1 MSILLSDFDYAPFNQ
16 IKNTDYLTSIRQGIK
31 ELKFEIDTISNHKK
45 PTFKNTIEALDYSGL
60 KLDRI
65 SSIFFNIN
73 AAETSKEIQDIAVT
87 ISPELSELKN
97 YILLNYRLYENVKSI
112 YDLTDRNSLSNE
124 ENTLL
129 KNTYKSFL
137 RNGANL
143 SNKDK
148 SKLRELDIMLG
159 KLSLKFGQ
167 NLLKETNEYELLI
180 SDEKKL
186 DGLSHDHKEAA
197 KMLAKSKNKK
207 GWLFT
212 LDYPSFSALITYC
225 KNRSLRKEITIA
237 FGQRA
242 FKNNESDNQKVILEI
257 INLRYQKAILLGYE
271 SYSEYVLEERMA
283 KNTKNVMNFLE
294 GLVEKVKPVARKEF
308 KVLENYAKS
317 IDNIDNLEKWDISF
331 YTEMYKKHKYDVDQE
346 KLKPYFS
353 LANVLNGVF
362 EISNKLYGL
371 KFKKISDVD
380 TYNNEVNTYE
390 VKDEKNNFVALLYTD
405 FHPREGKRGGAW
417 MTSYKSQYI
426 LKKNNQRPHISIVCN
441 FTRPIKEKPSL
452 LTFNEVTT
460 LFHEFG
466 HALHGILANTKFK
479 SLSGTNVLWDFV
491 ELPSQ
496 IFENW
501 CYEEEALNL
510 FAFHYKTKEIIP
522 TELIKKI
529 KKSANYNQAS
539 QTLRQLSFAILDM
552 NWHNINPIKII
563 NVKDFEINILKK
575 LTFIKDLDKTC
586 ISTSFSHIFQGGYSA
601 GYYSYKWA
609 EVLDADAFEYF
620 KEKGI
625 FNKSI
630 ASKFKNNILS
640 KGGTEN
646 PMDLYIKFRGRK
658 PSINALLNRAGISL
672 KSI

>member
-1 MSILLSDFDYAPFNQ
+1 MNVLFSDFDYAPFNQ
-16 IKNTDYLTSIRQGIK
+16 IKNSDYLTSIRHGIN
-31 ELKFEIDTISNHKK
+31 ELKSEIDTILSNKNT
-45 PTFKNTIEALDYSGL
+45 TFKNTIEALDYSGL

-65 SSIFFNIN
+65 TSIFFNIN

-87 ISPELSELKN
+87 LSPELSELKN
-97 YILLNYRLYENVKSI
+97 YILLNDKLYKKVKTV
-112 YDLTDRNSLSNE
+112 YNLTNKNSLSNE

-129 KNTYKSFL
+129 ENTYKSFL

-148 SKLRELDIMLG
+148 NKLRKLDIMLG
-159 KLSLKFGQ
+159 KLSLNFGQ

-257 INLRYQKAILLGYE
+257 INLRYQKAILLGYK

-294 GLVEKVKPVARKEF
+294 DLVEKVKPIAKKEF

-353 LANVLNGVF
+353 LTNVLNGAF

-371 KFKKISDVD
+371 NFKKNSTID
-380 TYNNEVNTYE
+380 TYNDEVNTYE
-390 VKDEKNNFVALLYTD
+390 VKDEKNNFIALLYTD
-405 FHPREGKRGGAW
+405 FHPRKGKRGGAW
-417 MTSYKSQYI
+417 MTSYKPQYI
-426 LKKNNQRPHISIVCN
+426 FKNNNQRPHISIVCN
-441 FTRPIKEKPSL
+441 FTRPIKNKPSL

-479 SLSGTNVLWDFV
+479 SLSGTNVSWDFV

-501 CYEEEALNL
+501 CYEEEALNI
-510 FAFHYKTKEIIP
+510 FAFHYKTKKLIP
-522 TELIKKI
+522 IELINKI
-529 KKSANYNQAS
+529 KESANYNQAS
-539 QTLRQLSFAILDM
+539 QTLRQLSLAILDM
-552 NWHNINPIKII
+552 NWHNINPIKIKS
-563 NVKDFEINILKK
+563 VKDYEHKILKK
-575 LTFIKDLDKTC
+575 LTFTKDLNVTC
-586 ISTSFSHIFQGGYSA
+586 TSTSFSHIFQGGYSS

-630 ASKFKNNILS
+630 ASKFKDNILS
-640 KGGTEN
+640 KGGTQD

-658 PSINALLNRAGISL
+658 PKINALLNRAGIS
-672 KSI
+672 

>member
-1 MSILLSDFDYAPFNQ
+1 MNVLFSDFDYAPFNQ
-16 IKNTDYLTSIRQGIK
+16 IKNSDYLTSIRHGIN
-31 ELKFEIDTISNHKK
+31 ELKSEIDTILSNKNT
-45 PTFKNTIEALDYSGL
+45 TFKNTIEALDYSGL

-65 SSIFFNIN
+65 TSIFFNIN

-97 YILLNYRLYENVKSI
+97 YILLNDRLYKKVKTI
-112 YDLTDRNSLSNE
+112 YNLTDKNSLSNE

-129 KNTYKSFL
+129 ENTYKSFL

-148 SKLRELDIMLG
+148 NKLRKLDIMLG
-159 KLSLKFGQ
+159 KLSLNFGQ

-257 INLRYQKAILLGYE
+257 INLRYQKAILLGYK

-294 GLVEKVKPVARKEF
+294 GLVEKVKPVAKKEF

-353 LANVLNGVF
+353 LTNVLNGAF

-371 KFKKISDVD
+371 NFKKNSTID
-380 TYNNEVNTYE
+380 TYNDEVNTYE
-390 VKDEKNNFVALLYTD
+390 VKDEKNNFIALLYTD
-405 FHPREGKRGGAW
+405 FHPRKGKRGGAW
-417 MTSYKSQYI
+417 MTSYKPQYI
-426 LKKNNQRPHISIVCN
+426 FKNNNQRPHISIVCN
-441 FTRPIKEKPSL
+441 FTRPIKNKPSL
-452 LTFNEVTT
+452 LTFSEVTT

-479 SLSGTNVLWDFV
+479 SLSGTNVSWDFV

-501 CYEEEALNL
+501 CYEEEALNI
-510 FAFHYKTKEIIP
+510 FAFHYKTKKLIP
-522 TELIKKI
+522 IELINKI
-529 KKSANYNQAS
+529 KESANYNQAS
-539 QTLRQLSFAILDM
+539 QTLRQLSLAILDM
-552 NWHNINPIKII
+552 NWHNINPIKIKS
-563 NVKDFEINILKK
+563 VKDYEHKILKK
-575 LTFIKDLDKTC
+575 LTFIKDLNVTC
-586 ISTSFSHIFQGGYSA
+586 TSTSFSHIFQGGYSS

-630 ASKFKNNILS
+630 ASKFKDNILS
-640 KGGTEN
+640 KGGTQD

-658 PSINALLNRAGISL
+658 PKINALLNRAGIS
-672 KSI
+672 

>member
-1 MSILLSDFDYAPFNQ
+1 MNVLFSDFDYAPFNQ
-16 IKNTDYLTSIRQGIK
+16 IKNSDYLTSIRYGIN
-31 ELKFEIDTISNHKK
+31 ELKSEIDTILSNKNT
-45 PTFKNTIEALDYSGL
+45 TFKNTIEALDYSGL

-65 SSIFFNIN
+65 TSIFFNIN

-87 ISPELSELKN
+87 LSPELSELKN
-97 YILLNYRLYENVKSI
+97 YILLNDKLYKKVKTV
-112 YDLTDRNSLSNE
+112 YNLTDKNSLSNE

-129 KNTYKSFL
+129 ENTYKSFL

-148 SKLRELDIMLG
+148 NKLRKLDIMLG
-159 KLSLKFGQ
+159 KLSLNFGQ

-257 INLRYQKAILLGYE
+257 INLRYQKAILLGYK

-294 GLVEKVKPVARKEF
+294 GLVEKVKPVAKKEF

-353 LANVLNGVF
+353 LTNVLNGAF

-371 KFKKISDVD
+371 NFKKNSTID
-380 TYNNEVNTYE
+380 TYNDEVNTYE
-390 VKDEKNNFVALLYTD
+390 VKDEKNNFIALLYTD
-405 FHPREGKRGGAW
+405 FHPRKGKRGGAW
-417 MTSYKSQYI
+417 MTSYKPQYI
-426 LKKNNQRPHISIVCN
+426 FKNNNQRPHISIVCN
-441 FTRPIKEKPSL
+441 FTRPIKNKPSL

-479 SLSGTNVLWDFV
+479 SLSGTNVSWDFV

-501 CYEEEALNL
+501 CYEEEALNI
-510 FAFHYKTKEIIP
+510 FAFHYKTKKLIP
-522 TELIKKI
+522 IELINKI
-529 KKSANYNQAS
+529 KESANYNQAS
-539 QTLRQLSFAILDM
+539 QTLRQLSLAILDM
-552 NWHNINPIKII
+552 NWHNINPIKIKS
-563 NVKDFEINILKK
+563 VKDYEHKILKK
-575 LTFIKDLDKTC
+575 LTFTKDLNVTC
-586 ISTSFSHIFQGGYSA
+586 TSTSFSHIFQGGYSS

-630 ASKFKNNILS
+630 ASKFKDNILS
-640 KGGTEN
+640 KGGTQD

-658 PSINALLNRAGISL
+658 PKINALLNRAGIS
-672 KSI
+672 

>member
-1 MSILLSDFDYAPFNQ
+1 MNVLFSDFDYAPFNQ
-16 IKNTDYLTSIRQGIK
+16 IKNSDYLTSIRHGIN
-31 ELKFEIDTISNHKK
+31 ELKSEIDTILSNKNT
-45 PTFKNTIEALDYSGL
+45 TFKNTIEALDYSGL

-65 SSIFFNIN
+65 TSIFFNIN

-87 ISPELSELKN
+87 LSPELSELKN
-97 YILLNYRLYENVKSI
+97 YILLNDKLYKKVKTV
-112 YDLTDRNSLSNE
+112 YNLTNKNSLSNE

-129 KNTYKSFL
+129 ENTYKSFL

-148 SKLRELDIMLG
+148 NKLRKLDIMLG
-159 KLSLKFGQ
+159 KLSLNFGQ

-257 INLRYQKAILLGYE
+257 INLRYQKAILLGYK

-294 GLVEKVKPVARKEF
+294 GLVEKVKPVAKKEF

-353 LANVLNGVF
+353 LTNVLNGAF

-371 KFKKISDVD
+371 NFKKNSTID
-380 TYNNEVNTYE
+380 TYNDEVNTYE
-390 VKDEKNNFVALLYTD
+390 VKDEKNNFIALLYTD
-405 FHPREGKRGGAW
+405 FHPRKGKRGGAW
-417 MTSYKSQYI
+417 MTSYKPQYI
-426 LKKNNQRPHISIVCN
+426 FKNNNQRPHISIVCN
-441 FTRPIKEKPSL
+441 FTRPIKNKPSL
-452 LTFNEVTT
+452 LTFSEVTT

-479 SLSGTNVLWDFV
+479 SLSGTNVSWDFV

-501 CYEEEALNL
+501 CYEEEALNI
-510 FAFHYKTKEIIP
+510 FAFHYKTKKLIP
-522 TELIKKI
+522 IELINKI
-529 KKSANYNQAS
+529 KESANYNQAS
-539 QTLRQLSFAILDM
+539 QTLRQLSLAILDM
-552 NWHNINPIKII
+552 NWHNINPIKIKS
-563 NVKDFEINILKK
+563 VKDYEHKILKK
-575 LTFIKDLDKTC
+575 LTFIKDLNVTC
-586 ISTSFSHIFQGGYSA
+586 TSTSFSHIFQGGYSS

-630 ASKFKNNILS
+630 ASKFKDNILS
-640 KGGTEN
+640 KGGTQD

-658 PSINALLNRAGISL
+658 PKINALLNRAGIS
-672 KSI
+672 

>member
-1 MSILLSDFDYAPFNQ
+1 MNVLFSDFDYAPFNQ
-16 IKNTDYLTSIRQGIK
+16 IKNSDYLTSIRHGIN
-31 ELKFEIDTISNHKK
+31 ELKSEIDTILSNKNT
-45 PTFKNTIEALDYSGL
+45 TFKNTIEALDYSGL

-65 SSIFFNIN
+65 TSIFFNIN

-87 ISPELSELKN
+87 LSPELSELKN
-97 YILLNYRLYENVKSI
+97 YILLNDKLYKKVKTV
-112 YDLTDRNSLSNE
+112 YNLTDKNSLSNE

-129 KNTYKSFL
+129 ENTYKSFL

-148 SKLRELDIMLG
+148 NKLRKLDIMLG
-159 KLSLKFGQ
+159 KLSLNFGQ

-257 INLRYQKAILLGYE
+257 INLRYQKAILLGYK
-271 SYSEYVLEERMA
+271 SYSEYVLEDRMA

-294 GLVEKVKPVARKEF
+294 GLVEKVKPVAKKEF

-353 LANVLNGVF
+353 LTNVLNGAF

-371 KFKKISDVD
+371 NFKKISTID
-380 TYNNEVNTYE
+380 TYNDEVNTYE
-390 VKDEKNNFVALLYTD
+390 VNDEKNNFIALLYTD
-405 FHPREGKRGGAW
+405 FHPRKGKRGGAW
-417 MTSYKSQYI
+417 MTSYKPQYI
-426 LKKNNQRPHISIVCN
+426 FKNNNQRPHISIVCN
-441 FTRPIKEKPSL
+441 FTRPIKNKPSL

-479 SLSGTNVLWDFV
+479 SLSGTNVSWDFV

-501 CYEEEALNL
+501 CYEEEALNI
-510 FAFHYKTKEIIP
+510 FAFHYKTKKLIP
-522 TELIKKI
+522 IELINKI
-529 KKSANYNQAS
+529 KESANYNQAS
-539 QTLRQLSFAILDM
+539 QTLRQLSLAILDM
-552 NWHNINPIKII
+552 NWHNINPIKIKS
-563 NVKDFEINILKK
+563 VKDYEHKILKK
-575 LTFIKDLDKTC
+575 LTFTKDLNVTC
-586 ISTSFSHIFQGGYSA
+586 TSTSFSHIFQGGYSS

-630 ASKFKNNILS
+630 ASKFKDNILS
-640 KGGTEN
+640 KGGTQD

-658 PSINALLNRAGISL
+658 PKINALLNRAGIS
-672 KSI
+672 

>member
-1 MSILLSDFDYAPFNQ
+1 MNVLFSDFDYAPFNQ
-16 IKNTDYLTSIRQGIK
+16 IINSDYLTSIRHGIN
-31 ELKFEIDTISNHKK
+31 ELKSEIDTILSNKNT
-45 PTFKNTIEALDYSGL
+45 TFKNTIEALDYSGL

-65 SSIFFNIN
+65 TSIFFNIN

-87 ISPELSELKN
+87 LSPELSELKN
-97 YILLNYRLYENVKSI
+97 YILLNDKLYKKVKTV
-112 YDLTDRNSLSNE
+112 YNLTDKNSLSNE

-129 KNTYKSFL
+129 ENTYKSFL

-148 SKLRELDIMLG
+148 NKLRKLDIMLG
-159 KLSLKFGQ
+159 KLSLNFGQ

-257 INLRYQKAILLGYE
+257 INLRYQKAILLGYK

-294 GLVEKVKPVARKEF
+294 GLVEKVKPVAKKEF

-353 LANVLNGVF
+353 LTNVLNGAF

-371 KFKKISDVD
+371 NFKKNSTID
-380 TYNNEVNTYE
+380 TYNDEVNTYE
-390 VKDEKNNFVALLYTD
+390 VKDEKNNFIALLYTD
-405 FHPREGKRGGAW
+405 FHPRKGKRGGAW
-417 MTSYKSQYI
+417 MTSYKPQYI
-426 LKKNNQRPHISIVCN
+426 FKNNNQRPHISIVCN
-441 FTRPIKEKPSL
+441 FTRPIKNKPSL
-452 LTFNEVTT
+452 LTFSEVTT

-479 SLSGTNVLWDFV
+479 SLSGTNVSWDFV

-501 CYEEEALNL
+501 CYEEEALNI
-510 FAFHYKTKEIIP
+510 FAFHYKTKKLIP
-522 TELIKKI
+522 IELINKI
-529 KKSANYNQAS
+529 KESANYNQAS
-539 QTLRQLSFAILDM
+539 QTLRQLSLAILDM
-552 NWHNINPIKII
+552 NWHNINPIKIKS
-563 NVKDFEINILKK
+563 VKEYEHKILKK
-575 LTFIKDLDKTC
+575 LTFIKDLNVTC
-586 ISTSFSHIFQGGYSA
+586 TSTSFSHIFQGGYSS

-630 ASKFKNNILS
+630 ASKFKDNILS
-640 KGGTEN
+640 KGGTQD

-658 PSINALLNRAGISL
+658 PKINALLNRAGIS
-672 KSI
+672 

>member
-1 MSILLSDFDYAPFNQ
+1 MNVLFSDFDYAPFNQ
-16 IKNTDYLTSIRQGIK
+16 IKNSDYLTSIRHGIN
-31 ELKFEIDTISNHKK
+31 ELKSEIDTILSNKNT
-45 PTFKNTIEALDYSGL
+45 TFKNTIEALDYSGL

-65 SSIFFNIN
+65 TSIFFNIN

-87 ISPELSELKN
+87 LSPELSELKN
-97 YILLNYRLYENVKSI
+97 YILPNDQLFKKVKTV
-112 YDLTDRNSLSNE
+112 YNLTDKNSLSNE

-129 KNTYKSFL
+129 ENTYKSFL

-148 SKLRELDIMLG
+148 NKLRKLDIMLG
-159 KLSLKFGQ
+159 KLSLNFGQ

-257 INLRYQKAILLGYE
+257 INLRYQKAILLGYK

-294 GLVEKVKPVARKEF
+294 GLVEKVKPVAKKEF

-353 LANVLNGVF
+353 LTNVLNGAF

-371 KFKKISDVD
+371 NFKKNSTID
-380 TYNNEVNTYE
+380 TYNDEVNTYE
-390 VKDEKNNFVALLYTD
+390 VKDEKNNFIALLYTD
-405 FHPREGKRGGAW
+405 FHPRKGKRGGAW
-417 MTSYKSQYI
+417 MTSYKPQYI
-426 LKKNNQRPHISIVCN
+426 FKNNNQRPHISIVCN
-441 FTRPIKEKPSL
+441 FTRPIKNKPSL

-479 SLSGTNVLWDFV
+479 SLYGTNVSWDFV

-501 CYEEEALNL
+501 CYEEEALNI
-510 FAFHYKTKEIIP
+510 FAFHYKTKKLIP
-522 TELIKKI
+522 IELINKI
-529 KKSANYNQAS
+529 KESANYNQAS
-539 QTLRQLSFAILDM
+539 QTLRQLSLAILDM
-552 NWHNINPIKII
+552 NWHNINPIKIKS
-563 NVKDFEINILKK
+563 VKDYEHKILKK
-575 LTFIKDLDKTC
+575 LTFIKDLNVTC
-586 ISTSFSHIFQGGYSA
+586 TSTSFSHIFQGGYSS

-630 ASKFKNNILS
+630 ASKFKDNILS
-640 KGGTEN
+640 KGGTQD

-658 PSINALLNRAGISL
+658 PKINALLNRAGIS
-672 KSI
+672 

>member
-1 MSILLSDFDYAPFNQ
+1 MNVLFSDFDYAPFNQ
-16 IKNTDYLTSIRQGIK
+16 IKNSDYLTSIRHGIN
-31 ELKFEIDTISNHKK
+31 ELKSEIDTILSNKNT
-45 PTFKNTIEALDYSGL
+45 TFKNTIEALDYSGL

-65 SSIFFNIN
+65 TSVFFNIN

-87 ISPELSELKN
+87 LSPELSELKN
-97 YILLNYRLYENVKSI
+97 YILLNDKLYKKVKTV
-112 YDLTDRNSLSNE
+112 YNLTNKNSLSNE

-129 KNTYKSFL
+129 ENTYKSFL

-148 SKLRELDIMLG
+148 NKLRKLDIMLG
-159 KLSLKFGQ
+159 KLSLNFGQ

-257 INLRYQKAILLGYE
+257 INLRYQKAILLGYK

-294 GLVEKVKPVARKEF
+294 GLVEKVKPVAKKEF

-353 LANVLNGVF
+353 LTNVLNGAF

-371 KFKKISDVD
+371 NFKKISTID
-380 TYNNEVNTYE
+380 TYNDEVNTYE
-390 VKDEKNNFVALLYTD
+390 VKDEKNNFIALLYTD
-405 FHPREGKRGGAW
+405 FHPRKGKRGGAW
-417 MTSYKSQYI
+417 MTSYKPQYI
-426 LKKNNQRPHISIVCN
+426 FKNNNQRPHISIVCN
-441 FTRPIKEKPSL
+441 FTRPIKNKPSL

-479 SLSGTNVLWDFV
+479 SLSGTNVSWDFV

-501 CYEEEALNL
+501 CYEEEALNI
-510 FAFHYKTKEIIP
+510 FAFHYKTKKLIP
-522 TELIKKI
+522 IELINKI
-529 KKSANYNQAS
+529 KESANYNQAS
-539 QTLRQLSFAILDM
+539 QTLRQLSLAILDM
-552 NWHNINPIKII
+552 NWHNINPIKIKS
-563 NVKDFEINILKK
+563 VKEYEHKILKK
-575 LTFIKDLDKTC
+575 LTFIKDLNVTC
-586 ISTSFSHIFQGGYSA
+586 TSTSFSHIFQGGYSS

-630 ASKFKNNILS
+630 ASKFKDNILS
-640 KGGTEN
+640 KGGTQD

-658 PSINALLNRAGISL
+658 PKINALLNRAGIS
-672 KSI
+672 

>member
-1 MSILLSDFDYAPFNQ
+1 MNVLFSDFDYAPFNQ
-16 IKNTDYLTSIRQGIK
+16 IINSDYLTSIRHGIN
-31 ELKFEIDTISNHKK
+31 ELKSEIDTILSNKNT
-45 PTFKNTIEALDYSGL
+45 TFKNTIEALDYSGL

-65 SSIFFNIN
+65 TSIFFNIN

-87 ISPELSELKN
+87 LSPELSELKN
-97 YILLNYRLYENVKSI
+97 YILLNDKLYKKVKTV
-112 YDLTDRNSLSNE
+112 YNLTNKNSLSNE

-129 KNTYKSFL
+129 ENTYKSFL

-148 SKLRELDIMLG
+148 NKLRKLDIMLG
-159 KLSLKFGQ
+159 KLSLNFGQ

-257 INLRYQKAILLGYE
+257 INLRYQKAILLGYK

-294 GLVEKVKPVARKEF
+294 GLVEKVKPVAKKEF

-353 LANVLNGVF
+353 LTNVLNGAF

-371 KFKKISDVD
+371 NFKKNSTID
-380 TYNNEVNTYE
+380 TYNDEVNTYE
-390 VKDEKNNFVALLYTD
+390 VKDEKNNFIALLYTD
-405 FHPREGKRGGAW
+405 FHPRKGKRGGAW
-417 MTSYKSQYI
+417 MTSYKPQYI
-426 LKKNNQRPHISIVCN
+426 FKNNNQRPHISIVCN
-441 FTRPIKEKPSL
+441 FTRPIKNKPSL

-479 SLSGTNVLWDFV
+479 SLSGTNVSWDFV

-501 CYEEEALNL
+501 CYEEEALNI
-510 FAFHYKTKEIIP
+510 FAFHYKTKKLIP
-522 TELIKKI
+522 IELINKI
-529 KKSANYNQAS
+529 KESANYNQAS
-539 QTLRQLSFAILDM
+539 QTLRQLSLAILDM
-552 NWHNINPIKII
+552 NWHNINPIKIKS
-563 NVKDFEINILKK
+563 VKEYEHKILKK
-575 LTFIKDLDKTC
+575 LTFIKDLNVTC
-586 ISTSFSHIFQGGYSA
+586 TSTSFSHIFQGGYSS

-630 ASKFKNNILS
+630 ASKFKDNILS
-640 KGGTEN
+640 KGGTQD

-658 PSINALLNRAGISL
+658 PKINALLNRAGIS
-672 KSI
+672 

>member
-1 MSILLSDFDYAPFNQ
+1 MNVLFSDFDYAPFNQ
-16 IKNTDYLTSIRQGIK
+16 IINSDYLTSIRHGIN
-31 ELKFEIDTISNHKK
+31 ELKSEIDTILSNKNT
-45 PTFKNTIEALDYSGL
+45 TFKNTIEALDYSGL

-65 SSIFFNIN
+65 TSIFFNIN

-87 ISPELSELKN
+87 LSPELSELKN
-97 YILLNYRLYENVKSI
+97 YILLNDKLYKKVKTV
-112 YDLTDRNSLSNE
+112 YNLTDKNSLSNE

-129 KNTYKSFL
+129 ENTYKSFL

-148 SKLRELDIMLG
+148 NKLRKLDIMLG
-159 KLSLKFGQ
+159 KLSLNFGQ

-257 INLRYQKAILLGYE
+257 INLRYQKAILLGYK

-294 GLVEKVKPVARKEF
+294 GLVEKVKPVAKKEF

-353 LANVLNGVF
+353 LTNVLNGAF

-371 KFKKISDVD
+371 NFKKISTID
-380 TYNNEVNTYE
+380 TYNDEVNTYE
-390 VKDEKNNFVALLYTD
+390 VKDEKNNFIALLYTD
-405 FHPREGKRGGAW
+405 FHPRKGKRGGAW
-417 MTSYKSQYI
+417 MTSYKPQYI
-426 LKKNNQRPHISIVCN
+426 FKNNNQRPHISIVCN
-441 FTRPIKEKPSL
+441 FTRPIKNKPSL

-479 SLSGTNVLWDFV
+479 SLSGTNVSWDFV

-501 CYEEEALNL
+501 CYEEEALNI
-510 FAFHYKTKEIIP
+510 FAFHYKTKKLIP
-522 TELIKKI
+522 IELINKI
-529 KKSANYNQAS
+529 KESANYNQAS
-539 QTLRQLSFAILDM
+539 QTLRQLSLAILDM
-552 NWHNINPIKII
+552 NWHNINPIKIKS
-563 NVKDFEINILKK
+563 VKEYEHKILKK
-575 LTFIKDLDKTC
+575 LTFIKDLNVTC
-586 ISTSFSHIFQGGYSA
+586 TSTSFSHIFQGGYSS

-620 KEKGI
+620 KQKGI

-630 ASKFKNNILS
+630 ASKFKDNILS
-640 KGGTEN
+640 KGGTQD

-658 PSINALLNRAGISL
+658 PKINALLNRAGIS
-672 KSI
+672 

>member
-1 MSILLSDFDYAPFNQ
+1 MNVLFSDFDYAPFNQ
-16 IKNTDYLTSIRQGIK
+16 IINSDYLTSIRHGIN
-31 ELKFEIDTISNHKK
+31 ELKSEIDTILSNKNT
-45 PTFKNTIEALDYSGL
+45 TFKNTIEALDYSGL

-65 SSIFFNIN
+65 TSIFFNIN

-87 ISPELSELKN
+87 LSPELSELKN
-97 YILLNYRLYENVKSI
+97 YILLNDKLYKKVKTV
-112 YDLTDRNSLSNE
+112 YNLTNKNSLSNE

-129 KNTYKSFL
+129 ENTYKSFL

-148 SKLRELDIMLG
+148 NKLRKLDIMLG
-159 KLSLKFGQ
+159 KLSLNFGQ

-257 INLRYQKAILLGYE
+257 INLRYQKAILLGYK

-294 GLVEKVKPVARKEF
+294 GLVEKVKPVAKKEF

-353 LANVLNGVF
+353 LTNVLNGAF

-371 KFKKISDVD
+371 NFKKNSTID
-380 TYNNEVNTYE
+380 TYNDEVNTYE
-390 VKDEKNNFVALLYTD
+390 VKDEKNNFIALLYTD
-405 FHPREGKRGGAW
+405 FHPRKGKRGGAW
-417 MTSYKSQYI
+417 MTSYKPQYI
-426 LKKNNQRPHISIVCN
+426 FKNNNQRPHISIVCN
-441 FTRPIKEKPSL
+441 FTRPIKNKPSL

-479 SLSGTNVLWDFV
+479 SLSGTNVSWDFV

-501 CYEEEALNL
+501 CYEEEALNI
-510 FAFHYKTKEIIP
+510 FAFHYKTKKLIP
-522 TELIKKI
+522 IELINKI
-529 KKSANYNQAS
+529 KESANYNQAS
-539 QTLRQLSFAILDM
+539 QTLRQLSLAILDM
-552 NWHNINPIKII
+552 NWHNINPIKIKS
-563 NVKDFEINILKK
+563 VKDYEHKILKK
-575 LTFIKDLDKTC
+575 LTFTKDLNVTC
-586 ISTSFSHIFQGGYSA
+586 TSTSFSHIFQGGYSS
-601 GYYSYKWA
+601 GYYSYKLA

-630 ASKFKNNILS
+630 ASKFKDNILS
-640 KGGTEN
+640 KGGTQD

-658 PSINALLNRAGISL
+658 PKINALLNRAGIS
-672 KSI
+672 

>member
-1 MSILLSDFDYAPFNQ
+1 MNVLFSDFDYAPFNQ
-16 IKNTDYLTSIRQGIK
+16 IKNSDYLTSIRHGIN
-31 ELKFEIDTISNHKK
+31 ELKSEIDTILSNKNT
-45 PTFKNTIEALDYSGL
+45 TFKNTIEALDYSGL

-65 SSIFFNIN
+65 TSIFFNIN

-87 ISPELSELKN
+87 LSPELSELKN
-97 YILLNYRLYENVKSI
+97 YILLNDKLYKKVKTV
-112 YDLTDRNSLSNE
+112 YNLTDKNSLSNE

-129 KNTYKSFL
+129 ENTYKSFL

-148 SKLRELDIMLG
+148 NKLRKLDIMLG
-159 KLSLKFGQ
+159 KLSLNFGQ

-257 INLRYQKAILLGYE
+257 INLRYQKAILLGYK

-294 GLVEKVKPVARKEF
+294 GLVEKVKPVAKKEF

-353 LANVLNGVF
+353 LTNVLNGAF

-371 KFKKISDVD
+371 NFKKISTID
-380 TYNNEVNTYE
+380 TYNDEVNTYE
-390 VKDEKNNFVALLYTD
+390 VNDEKNNFIALLYTD
-405 FHPREGKRGGAW
+405 FHPRKGKRGGAW
-417 MTSYKSQYI
+417 MTSYKPQYI
-426 LKKNNQRPHISIVCN
+426 FKNNNQRPHISIVCN
-441 FTRPIKEKPSL
+441 FTRPIKNKPSL
-452 LTFNEVTT
+452 LTFSEVTT

-479 SLSGTNVLWDFV
+479 SLSGTNVSWDFV

-501 CYEEEALNL
+501 CYEEEALNI
-510 FAFHYKTKEIIP
+510 FAFHYKTKKLIP
-522 TELIKKI
+522 IELINKI
-529 KKSANYNQAS
+529 KESANYNQAS
-539 QTLRQLSFAILDM
+539 QTLRQLSLAILDM
-552 NWHNINPIKII
+552 NWHNINPIKIKS
-563 NVKDFEINILKK
+563 VKEYEHKILKK
-575 LTFIKDLDKTC
+575 LTFIKDLNVTC
-586 ISTSFSHIFQGGYSA
+586 TSTSFSHIFQGGYSS

-630 ASKFKNNILS
+630 ASKFKDNILS
-640 KGGTEN
+640 KGGTQD

-658 PSINALLNRAGISL
+658 PKINALLNRAGIS
-672 KSI
+672 

>member
-1 MSILLSDFDYAPFNQ
+1 MNVLFSDFDYAPFNQ
-16 IKNTDYLTSIRQGIK
+16 IKNSDYLTSIRHGIN
-31 ELKFEIDTISNHKK
+31 ELKSEIDTILSNKNT
-45 PTFKNTIEALDYSGL
+45 TFKNTIEALDYSGL

-65 SSIFFNIN
+65 TSIFFNIN

-87 ISPELSELKN
+87 LSPELSELKN
-97 YILLNYRLYENVKSI
+97 YILLNDKLYKKVKTV
-112 YDLTDRNSLSNE
+112 YNLTDKNSLSNE

-129 KNTYKSFL
+129 ENTYKSFL

-148 SKLRELDIMLG
+148 NKLRKLDIMLG
-159 KLSLKFGQ
+159 KLSLNFGQ

-257 INLRYQKAILLGYE
+257 INLRYQKAILLGYK

-294 GLVEKVKPVARKEF
+294 GLVEKVKPVAKKEF

-353 LANVLNGVF
+353 LTNVLNGAF

-371 KFKKISDVD
+371 NFKKISTID
-380 TYNNEVNTYE
+380 TYNDEVNTYE
-390 VKDEKNNFVALLYTD
+390 VKDEKNNFIALLYTD
-405 FHPREGKRGGAW
+405 FHPRKGKRGGAW
-417 MTSYKSQYI
+417 MTSYKPQYI
-426 LKKNNQRPHISIVCN
+426 FKNNNQRPHISIVCN
-441 FTRPIKEKPSL
+441 FTRPIKNKPSL

-479 SLSGTNVLWDFV
+479 SLSGTNVSWDFV

-501 CYEEEALNL
+501 CYEEEALNI
-510 FAFHYKTKEIIP
+510 FAFHYKTKKLIP
-522 TELIKKI
+522 IELINKI
-529 KKSANYNQAS
+529 KESANYNQAS
-539 QTLRQLSFAILDM
+539 QTLRQLSLAILDM
-552 NWHNINPIKII
+552 NWHNINPIKIKS
-563 NVKDFEINILKK
+563 VKEYEHKILKK
-575 LTFIKDLDKTC
+575 LTFIKDLNVTC
-586 ISTSFSHIFQGGYSA
+586 TSTSFSHIFQGGYSS

-630 ASKFKNNILS
+630 ASKFKDNILS
-640 KGGTEN
+640 KGGTQD

-658 PSINALLNRAGISL
+658 PKINALLNRAGIS
-672 KSI
+672 

>member
-1 MSILLSDFDYAPFNQ
+1 MNVLFSDFDYAPFNQ
-16 IKNTDYLTSIRQGIK
+16 IINSDYLTSIRHGIN
-31 ELKFEIDTISNHKK
+31 ELKSEIDTILSNKNT
-45 PTFKNTIEALDYSGL
+45 TFKNTIEALDYSGL

-65 SSIFFNIN
+65 TSIFFNIN

-87 ISPELSELKN
+87 LSPELSELKN
-97 YILLNYRLYENVKSI
+97 YILLNDKLYKKVKTV
-112 YDLTDRNSLSNE
+112 YNLTDKNSLSNE

-129 KNTYKSFL
+129 ENTYKSFL

-148 SKLRELDIMLG
+148 NKLRKLDIMLG
-159 KLSLKFGQ
+159 KLSLNFGQ

-257 INLRYQKAILLGYE
+257 INLRYQKAILLGYK

-294 GLVEKVKPVARKEF
+294 GLVEKVKPVAKKEF

-353 LANVLNGVF
+353 LTNVLNGAF

-371 KFKKISDVD
+371 NFKKISTID
-380 TYNNEVNTYE
+380 TYNDEVNTYE
-390 VKDEKNNFVALLYTD
+390 VKDEKNNFIALLYTD
-405 FHPREGKRGGAW
+405 FHPRKGKRGGAW
-417 MTSYKSQYI
+417 MTSYKPQYI
-426 LKKNNQRPHISIVCN
+426 FKNNNQRPHISIVCN
-441 FTRPIKEKPSL
+441 FTRPIKNKPSL

-479 SLSGTNVLWDFV
+479 SLSGTNVSWDFV

-501 CYEEEALNL
+501 CYEEEALNI
-510 FAFHYKTKEIIP
+510 FAFHYKTKKLIP
-522 TELIKKI
+522 IELINKI
-529 KKSANYNQAS
+529 KESANYNQAS
-539 QTLRQLSFAILDM
+539 QTLRQLSLAILDM
-552 NWHNINPIKII
+552 NWHNINPIKIKS
-563 NVKDFEINILKK
+563 VKDYEHKILKK
-575 LTFIKDLDKTC
+575 LTFIKDLNVTC
-586 ISTSFSHIFQGGYSA
+586 TSTSFSHIFQGGYSS

-630 ASKFKNNILS
+630 ASKFKDNILS
-640 KGGTEN
+640 KGGTQD

-658 PSINALLNRAGISL
+658 PKINALLNRAGIS
-672 KSI
+672 

>member
-1 MSILLSDFDYAPFNQ
+1 MNVLFSDFDYAPFNQ
-16 IKNTDYLTSIRQGIK
+16 IKNSDYLTSIRHGIN
-31 ELKFEIDTISNHKK
+31 ELKSEIDTILSNKNT
-45 PTFKNTIEALDYSGL
+45 TFKNTIEALDYSGL

-65 SSIFFNIN
+65 TSIFFNIN

-87 ISPELSELKN
+87 LSPELSELKN
-97 YILLNYRLYENVKSI
+97 YILLNDKLYKKVKTV
-112 YDLTDRNSLSNE
+112 YNLTDKNSLSNE

-129 KNTYKSFL
+129 ENTYKSFL

-148 SKLRELDIMLG
+148 NKLRKLDIMLG
-159 KLSLKFGQ
+159 KLSLNFGQ

-257 INLRYQKAILLGYE
+257 INLRYQKAILLGYK

-294 GLVEKVKPVARKEF
+294 DLVEKVKPIAKKEF

-353 LANVLNGVF
+353 LTNVLNGAF

-371 KFKKISDVD
+371 NFKKISTID
-380 TYNNEVNTYE
+380 TYNDEVNTYE
-390 VKDEKNNFVALLYTD
+390 VNDEKNNFIALLYTD
-405 FHPREGKRGGAW
+405 FHPRKGKRGGAW
-417 MTSYKSQYI
+417 MTSYKPQYI
-426 LKKNNQRPHISIVCN
+426 FKNNNQRPHISIVCN
-441 FTRPIKEKPSL
+441 FTRPIKNKPSL

-479 SLSGTNVLWDFV
+479 SLSGTNVSWDFV

-501 CYEEEALNL
+501 CYEEEALNI
-510 FAFHYKTKEIIP
+510 FAFHYKTKKLIP
-522 TELIKKI
+522 IELINKI
-529 KKSANYNQAS
+529 KESANYNQAS
-539 QTLRQLSFAILDM
+539 QTLRQLSLAILDM
-552 NWHNINPIKII
+552 NWHNINPIKIKS
-563 NVKDFEINILKK
+563 VKDYEHKILKK
-575 LTFIKDLDKTC
+575 LTFTKDLNVTC
-586 ISTSFSHIFQGGYSA
+586 TSTSFSHIFQGGYSS

-630 ASKFKNNILS
+630 ASKFKDNILS
-640 KGGTEN
+640 KGGTQD

-658 PSINALLNRAGISL
+658 PKINALLNRAGIS
-672 KSI
+672 

>member
-1 MSILLSDFDYAPFNQ
+1 MNVLFSDFDYAPFNQ
-16 IKNTDYLTSIRQGIK
+16 IKNSDYLTSIRHGIN
-31 ELKFEIDTISNHKK
+31 ELKSEIDTILSNKNT
-45 PTFKNTIEALDYSGL
+45 TFKNTIEALDYSGL

-65 SSIFFNIN
+65 TSIFFNIN

-87 ISPELSELKN
+87 LSPELSELKN
-97 YILLNYRLYENVKSI
+97 YILLNDKLYKKVKTV
-112 YDLTDRNSLSNE
+112 YNLTNKNSLSNE

-129 KNTYKSFL
+129 ENTYKSFL

-148 SKLRELDIMLG
+148 NKLRKLDIMLG
-159 KLSLKFGQ
+159 KLSLNFGQ

-257 INLRYQKAILLGYE
+257 INLRYQKAILLGYK

-294 GLVEKVKPVARKEF
+294 GLVEKVKPVAKKEF

-353 LANVLNGVF
+353 LTNVLNGAF

-371 KFKKISDVD
+371 NFKKISTID
-380 TYNNEVNTYE
+380 TYNDEVNTYE
-390 VKDEKNNFVALLYTD
+390 VKDEKNNFIALLYTD
-405 FHPREGKRGGAW
+405 FHPRKGKRGGAW
-417 MTSYKSQYI
+417 MTSYKPQYI
-426 LKKNNQRPHISIVCN
+426 FKNNNQRPHISIVCN
-441 FTRPIKEKPSL
+441 FTRPIKNKPSL

-479 SLSGTNVLWDFV
+479 SLSGTNVSWDFV

-501 CYEEEALNL
+501 CYEEEALNI
-510 FAFHYKTKEIIP
+510 FAFHYKTKKLIP
-522 TELIKKI
+522 IELINKI
-529 KKSANYNQAS
+529 KESANYNQAS
-539 QTLRQLSFAILDM
+539 QTLRQLSLAILDM
-552 NWHNINPIKII
+552 NWHNINPIKIKS
-563 NVKDFEINILKK
+563 VKDYEHKILKK
-575 LTFIKDLDKTC
+575 LTFTKDLNVTC
-586 ISTSFSHIFQGGYSA
+586 TSTSFSHIFQGGYSS

-630 ASKFKNNILS
+630 ASKFKDNILS
-640 KGGTEN
+640 KGGTQD

-658 PSINALLNRAGISL
+658 PKINALLNRAGIS
-672 KSI
+672 

>member
-1 MSILLSDFDYAPFNQ
+1 MNVLFSDFDYAPFNQ
-16 IKNTDYLTSIRQGIK
+16 IKNSDYLTSIRHGIN
-31 ELKFEIDTISNHKK
+31 ELKSEIDTILSKK
-45 PTFKNTIEALDYSGL
+45 NTTFKNTIEALDYSGL

-65 SSIFFNIN
+65 TSIFFNIN

-87 ISPELSELKN
+87 LSPELSELKN
-97 YILLNYRLYENVKSI
+97 YILLNDKLYKKVKTV
-112 YDLTDRNSLSNE
+112 YNLTDKNSLSNE

-148 SKLRELDIMLG
+148 NKLRKLDIMLG
-159 KLSLKFGQ
+159 KLSLNFGQ

-257 INLRYQKAILLGYE
+257 INLRYQKAILLGYK

-283 KNTKNVMNFLE
+283 KNTKNVMNFLD
-294 GLVEKVKPVARKEF
+294 GLVEKVKPVAKKEF

-346 KLKPYFS
+346 ELKPYFS
-353 LANVLNGVF
+353 LTNVLNGVF

-371 KFKKISDVD
+371 NFKKISTID
-380 TYNNEVNTYE
+380 TYNDEVNTYE
-390 VKDEKNNFVALLYTD
+390 VKDEKNNFIALLYTD
-405 FHPREGKRGGAW
+405 FHPRKGKRGGAW
-417 MTSYKSQYI
+417 MTSYKPQYI
-426 LKKNNQRPHISIVCN
+426 FKNNNQRPHISIVCN
-441 FTRPIKEKPSL
+441 FTRPIKNKPSL

-479 SLSGTNVLWDFV
+479 SLSGTNVSWDFV

-501 CYEEEALNL
+501 CYEEEALNI
-510 FAFHYKTKEIIP
+510 FAFHYKTKKLIP
-522 TELIKKI
+522 IKLINKI
-529 KKSANYNQAS
+529 KESANYNQAS
-539 QTLRQLSFAILDM
+539 QTLRQLSLAILDM
-552 NWHNINPIKII
+552 NWHNINPINIKS
-563 NVKDFEINILKK
+563 VKEHEHKILKK
-575 LTFIKDLDKTC
+575 LTFIKDLNVTC
-586 ISTSFSHIFQGGYSA
+586 TSTSFSHIFQGGYSS

-630 ASKFKNNILS
+630 ASKFKDNILS
-640 KGGTEN
+640 KGGTQD

-658 PSINALLNRAGISL
+658 PNINALLNRAGIS
-672 KSI
+672 

>member
-1 MSILLSDFDYAPFNQ
+1 MNVLFSDFDYAPFNQ
-16 IKNTDYLTSIRQGIK
+16 IKNSDYLTSIRHGIN
-31 ELKFEIDTISNHKK
+31 ELKSEIDTILSNKNT
-45 PTFKNTIEALDYSGL
+45 TFKNTIEALDYSGL

-65 SSIFFNIN
+65 TSIFFNIN

-87 ISPELSELKN
+87 LSPELSELKN
-97 YILLNYRLYENVKSI
+97 YILLNDKLYKKVKTV
-112 YDLTDRNSLSNE
+112 YNLTDKNSLSNE

-129 KNTYKSFL
+129 ENTYKSFL

-148 SKLRELDIMLG
+148 NKLRKLDIMLG
-159 KLSLKFGQ
+159 KLSLNFGQ

-257 INLRYQKAILLGYE
+257 INLRYQKAILLGYK

-294 GLVEKVKPVARKEF
+294 DLVEKVKPIAKKEF

-353 LANVLNGVF
+353 LTNVLNGAF

-371 KFKKISDVD
+371 NFKKNSTID
-380 TYNNEVNTYE
+380 TYNDEVNTYE
-390 VKDEKNNFVALLYTD
+390 VKDEKNNFIALLYTD
-405 FHPREGKRGGAW
+405 FHPRKGKRGGAW
-417 MTSYKSQYI
+417 MTSYKPQYI
-426 LKKNNQRPHISIVCN
+426 FKNNNQRPHISIVCN
-441 FTRPIKEKPSL
+441 FTRPIKNKPSL

-479 SLSGTNVLWDFV
+479 SLSGTNVSWDFV

-501 CYEEEALNL
+501 CYEEEALNI
-510 FAFHYKTKEIIP
+510 FAFHYKTKKLIP
-522 TELIKKI
+522 IELINKI
-529 KKSANYNQAS
+529 KESANYNQAS
-539 QTLRQLSFAILDM
+539 QTLRQLSLAILDM
-552 NWHNINPIKII
+552 NWHNINPIKIKS
-563 NVKDFEINILKK
+563 VKDYEHKILKK
-575 LTFIKDLDKTC
+575 LTFTKDLNVTC
-586 ISTSFSHIFQGGYSA
+586 TSTSFSHIFQGGYSS

-630 ASKFKNNILS
+630 ASKFKDNILS
-640 KGGTEN
+640 KGGTQD

-658 PSINALLNRAGISL
+658 PKINALLNRAGIS
-672 KSI
+672 

>member
-1 MSILLSDFDYAPFNQ
+1 MNVLFSDFDYAPFNQ
-16 IKNTDYLTSIRQGIK
+16 IKNSDYLTSIRHGIN
-31 ELKFEIDTISNHKK
+31 ELKSEIDTILSNKNT
-45 PTFKNTIEALDYSGL
+45 TFKNTIEALDYSGL

-65 SSIFFNIN
+65 TSIFFNIN

-87 ISPELSELKN
+87 LSPELSELKN
-97 YILLNYRLYENVKSI
+97 YILLNDKLYKKVKTV
-112 YDLTDRNSLSNE
+112 YNLTDKNSLSNE

-129 KNTYKSFL
+129 ENTYKSFL

-148 SKLRELDIMLG
+148 NKLRKLDIMLG
-159 KLSLKFGQ
+159 KLSLNFGQ

-257 INLRYQKAILLGYE
+257 INLRYQKAILLGYK

-294 GLVEKVKPVARKEF
+294 GLVEKVKPVAKKEF

-353 LANVLNGVF
+353 LTNVLNGAF

-371 KFKKISDVD
+371 NFKKISTID
-380 TYNNEVNTYE
+380 TYNDEVNTYE
-390 VKDEKNNFVALLYTD
+390 VKDEKNNFIALLYTD
-405 FHPREGKRGGAW
+405 FHPRKGKRGGAW
-417 MTSYKSQYI
+417 MTSYKPQYI
-426 LKKNNQRPHISIVCN
+426 FKNNNQRPHISIVCN
-441 FTRPIKEKPSL
+441 FTRPIKNKPSL

-479 SLSGTNVLWDFV
+479 SLSGTNVSWDFV

-501 CYEEEALNL
+501 CYEKEALNL
-510 FAFHYKTKEIIP
+510 FAFHHKTKELIP
-522 TELIKKI
+522 IELIQKI
-529 KKSANYNQAS
+529 KNSANFNQAS

-552 NWHNINPIKII
+552 SWHNCNPIKVKS
-563 NVKDFEINILKK
+563 VKDFEAKILET
-575 LTFIKDLDKTC
+575 LTFTKDLNVTC
-586 ISTSFSHIFQGGYSA
+586 TSTSFSHIFQGGYSS

-630 ASKFKNNILS
+630 ASKFKDNILS
-640 KGGTEN
+640 KGGTQD

-658 PSINALLNRAGISL
+658 PKINALLNRAGIS
-672 KSI
+672 

>member
-1 MSILLSDFDYAPFNQ
+1 MNVLFSDFDYAPFNQ
-16 IKNTDYLTSIRQGIK
+16 IKNSDYLTSIRHGIN
-31 ELKFEIDTISNHKK
+31 ELKSEIDTILSNKNT
-45 PTFKNTIEALDYSGL
+45 TFKNTIEALDYSGL

-65 SSIFFNIN
+65 TSIFFNIN

-87 ISPELSELKN
+87 LSPELSELKN
-97 YILLNYRLYENVKSI
+97 YILLNDKLYKKVKTV
-112 YDLTDRNSLSNE
+112 YNLTDKNSLSNE

-129 KNTYKSFL
+129 ENTYKSFL

-148 SKLRELDIMLG
+148 NKLRKLDIMLG
-159 KLSLKFGQ
+159 KLSLNFGQ

-257 INLRYQKAILLGYE
+257 INLRYQKAILLGYK

-294 GLVEKVKPVARKEF
+294 GLVEKVKPVAKKEF

-353 LANVLNGVF
+353 LTNVLNGAF

-371 KFKKISDVD
+371 NFKKISTID
-380 TYNNEVNTYE
+380 TYNDEVNTYE
-390 VKDEKNNFVALLYTD
+390 VKDGKNNFIALLYTD
-405 FHPREGKRGGAW
+405 FHPRKGKRGGAW
-417 MTSYKSQYI
+417 MTSYKPQYI
-426 LKKNNQRPHISIVCN
+426 FKNNNQRPHISIVCN
-441 FTRPIKEKPSL
+441 FTRPIKNKPSL
-452 LTFNEVTT
+452 LTFSEVTT

-479 SLSGTNVLWDFV
+479 SLSGTNVSWDFV

-501 CYEEEALNL
+501 CYEEEALNI
-510 FAFHYKTKEIIP
+510 FAFHYKTKKLIP
-522 TELIKKI
+522 IELINKI
-529 KKSANYNQAS
+529 KESANYNQAS
-539 QTLRQLSFAILDM
+539 QTLRQLSLAILDM
-552 NWHNINPIKII
+552 NWHNINPIKIKS
-563 NVKDFEINILKK
+563 VKEYEHKILKK
-575 LTFIKDLDKTC
+575 LTFIKDLNVTC
-586 ISTSFSHIFQGGYSA
+586 TSTSFSHIFQGGYSS

-630 ASKFKNNILS
+630 ASKFKDNILS
-640 KGGTEN
+640 KGGTQD

-658 PSINALLNRAGISL
+658 PKINALLNRAGIS
-672 KSI
+672 

>member
-1 MSILLSDFDYAPFNQ
+1 MNVLFSDFDYAPFNQ
-16 IKNTDYLTSIRQGIK
+16 IKNSDYLTSIRHGIN
-31 ELKFEIDTISNHKK
+31 ELKSEIDTILSNKNT
-45 PTFKNTIEALDYSGL
+45 TFKNTIEALDYSGL

-65 SSIFFNIN
+65 TSIFFNIN

-87 ISPELSELKN
+87 LSPELSELKN
-97 YILLNYRLYENVKSI
+97 YILLNDKLYKKVKTV
-112 YDLTDRNSLSNE
+112 YNLTNKNSLSNE

-129 KNTYKSFL
+129 ENTYKSFL

-148 SKLRELDIMLG
+148 NKLRKLDIMLG
-159 KLSLKFGQ
+159 KLSLNFGQ

-257 INLRYQKAILLGYE
+257 INLRYQKAILLGYK

-294 GLVEKVKPVARKEF
+294 DLVEKVKPIAKKEF

-353 LANVLNGVF
+353 LTNVLNGAF

-371 KFKKISDVD
+371 NFKKISTID
-380 TYNNEVNTYE
+380 TYNDEVNTYE
-390 VKDEKNNFVALLYTD
+390 VNDEKNNFIALLYTD
-405 FHPREGKRGGAW
+405 FHPRKGKRGGAW
-417 MTSYKSQYI
+417 MTSYKPQYI
-426 LKKNNQRPHISIVCN
+426 FKNNNQRPHISIVCN
-441 FTRPIKEKPSL
+441 FTRPIKNKPSL

-479 SLSGTNVLWDFV
+479 SLSGTNVSWDFV

-501 CYEEEALNL
+501 CYEEEALNI
-510 FAFHYKTKEIIP
+510 FAFHYKTKKLIP
-522 TELIKKI
+522 IELINKI
-529 KKSANYNQAS
+529 KESANYNQAS
-539 QTLRQLSFAILDM
+539 QTLRQLSLAILDM
-552 NWHNINPIKII
+552 NWHNINPIKIKS
-563 NVKDFEINILKK
+563 VKDYEHKILKK
-575 LTFIKDLDKTC
+575 LTFTKDLNVTC
-586 ISTSFSHIFQGGYSA
+586 TSTSFSHIFQGGYSS

-630 ASKFKNNILS
+630 ASKFKDNILS
-640 KGGTEN
+640 KGGTQD

-658 PSINALLNRAGISL
+658 PKINALLNRAGIS
-672 KSI
+672 

>member
-1 MSILLSDFDYAPFNQ
+1 MNVLFSDFDYAPFNQ
-16 IKNTDYLTSIRQGIK
+16 IKNSDYLTSIRHGIN
-31 ELKFEIDTISNHKK
+31 ELKSEIDTILSNKNT
-45 PTFKNTIEALDYSGL
+45 TFKNTIEALDYSGL

-65 SSIFFNIN
+65 TSIFFNIN

-87 ISPELSELKN
+87 LSPELSELKN
-97 YILLNYRLYENVKSI
+97 YILLNDKLYKKVKTV
-112 YDLTDRNSLSNE
+112 YNLTNKNSLSNE

-129 KNTYKSFL
+129 ENTYKSFL

-148 SKLRELDIMLG
+148 NKLRKLDIMLG
-159 KLSLKFGQ
+159 KLSLNFGQ

-257 INLRYQKAILLGYE
+257 INLRYQKAILLGYK

-294 GLVEKVKPVARKEF
+294 GLVEKVKPVAKKEF

-353 LANVLNGVF
+353 LTNVLNGAF

-371 KFKKISDVD
+371 NFKKNSTID
-380 TYNNEVNTYE
+380 TYNDEVNTYE
-390 VKDEKNNFVALLYTD
+390 VKDEKNNFIALLYTD
-405 FHPREGKRGGAW
+405 FHPRKGKRGGAW
-417 MTSYKSQYI
+417 MTSYKPQYI
-426 LKKNNQRPHISIVCN
+426 FKNNNQRPHISIVCN
-441 FTRPIKEKPSL
+441 FTRPIKNKPSL

-479 SLSGTNVLWDFV
+479 SLSGTNVSWDFV

-501 CYEEEALNL
+501 CYEEEALNI
-510 FAFHYKTKEIIP
+510 FAFHYKTKKLIP
-522 TELIKKI
+522 IELINKI
-529 KKSANYNQAS
+529 KESANYNQAS
-539 QTLRQLSFAILDM
+539 QTLRQLSLAILDM
-552 NWHNINPIKII
+552 NWHNINPIKIKS
-563 NVKDFEINILKK
+563 VKEYEHKILKK
-575 LTFIKDLDKTC
+575 LTFIKDLNVTC
-586 ISTSFSHIFQGGYSA
+586 TSTSFSHIFQGGYSS

-630 ASKFKNNILS
+630 ASKFKDNILS
-640 KGGTEN
+640 KGGTQD

-658 PSINALLNRAGISL
+658 PKINALLNRAGIS
-672 KSI
+672 